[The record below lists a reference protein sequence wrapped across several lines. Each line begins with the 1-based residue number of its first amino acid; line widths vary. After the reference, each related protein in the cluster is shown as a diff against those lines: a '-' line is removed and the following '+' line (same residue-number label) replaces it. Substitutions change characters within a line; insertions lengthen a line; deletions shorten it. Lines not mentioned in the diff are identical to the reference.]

1 MWFSQLRNLVRGR
14 WPARRS
20 PSQRPG
26 GRLGLEQLEDRLTPS
41 NFTAASVSD
50 LIADISV
57 ANKQGGANT
66 ITLAANTTFV
76 LTTGNNTTDGANGLP
91 VITKGDNLTILGN
104 GDLIERTTAIVGGS
118 VAPAFRLFDVAN
130 AGALTLESLTLENGW
145 ANGSNSAAEGGAI
158 YNQGTL
164 VLNGATV
171 QGNGASGSDG
181 SSNGRNGG
189 NGQDA
194 AGGGIWSKGS
204 LTLENG
210 TLVQSNVAGG
220 GLGGGADWFGDRL
233 PGTGGNGGNGLGGG
247 VYVAGGT
254 VSLTGATLSS
264 NTAQGGRAGQGAVS
278 GANGDGFG
286 GGLYVASGTVSLHND
301 TVTSNTAAG
310 TTSYG
315 GGLDLAGGTVYLDAF
330 TQVNTLNNTAGTG
343 PDIYGSYVLQT

>member
-14 WPARRS
+14 RPARRS
-20 PSQRPG
+20 QSQRPG

-50 LIADISV
+50 LIADISA
-57 ANKQGGANT
+57 ANKQGGANM

-76 LTTGNNTTDGANGLP
+76 LTTVNNTTNGANGLP
-91 VITKGDNLTILGN
+91 VITNGDNLTIVGN
-104 GDLIERTTAIVGGS
+104 GDTIERSTAIVGGS
-118 VAPAFRLFDVAN
+118 EAPAFRLFDVAN
-130 AGALTLESLTLENGW
+130 AGALTLESLTLENGL
-145 ANGSNSAAEGGAI
+145 AMGSKAAAQGGAI

-171 QGNGASGSDG
+171 QGNAARGSAASSG
-181 SSNGRNGG
+181 GRNGG

-194 AGGGIWSKGS
+194 AGGGIWSNGS

-210 TLVQSNVAGG
+210 TTVKSNGAVGGTGGNGHGSDVAA
-220 GLGGGADWFGDRL
+220 GA
-233 PGTGGNGGNGLGGG
+233 GGNGGNGLGGG

-254 VSLTGATLSS
+254 VTLTDATLTG
-264 NTAQGGRAGQGAVS
+264 NTAEGGFGGAGVTYGKS
-278 GANGDGFG
+278 GDGFG

-301 TVTSNTAAG
+301 TVTSNTAKG
-310 TTSYG
+310 TTNYG

-330 TQVNTLNNTAGTG
+330 TQANTLNNTAGIG
-343 PDIYGSYVLQT
+343 PNIYGSYILQP